1 MACYKFAIA
10 RMFFSNM
17 VNPRIIIS
25 DIGGKRIMFLY
36 FLAYSN
42 LGFSFTQSADD
53 FKYKIN
59 MQIGNVYKI
68 SRMDMV
74 LGFF

>member
-10 RMFFSNM
+10 RMVFSNM
-17 VNPRIIIS
+17 VNPGIIIS

-42 LGFSFTQSADD
+42 LGFSFTQS
-53 FKYKIN
+53 
-59 MQIGNVYKI
+59 
-68 SRMDMV
+68 SR
-74 LGFF
+74 